1 MKRFES
7 LSVNL
12 RMTKYLFLASP
23 SYFLINLA
31 NTLLQSAAFIFTT
44 LFYRYLIDFVVYAR
58 GTLSDI
64 ILHFTVYFIV
74 LALLRLVNHWVREKY
89 GLREKLKITLYYKQ
103 LICNESARKELK
115 NHSIEQYTNQLYH
128 AVYHDG
134 EYFYKFSGLFFGLLD
149 AAVMFLFFSECF
161 SICTRFF
168 HLW

>member
-31 NTLLQSAAFIFTT
+31 NTLLQSSAFIFTT

-64 ILHFTVYFIV
+64 ILSFSIYYIV
-74 LALLRLVNHWVREKY
+74 
-89 GLREKLKITLYYKQ
+89 T
-103 LICNESARKELK
+103 
-115 NHSIEQYTNQLYH
+115 
-128 AVYHDG
+128 
-134 EYFYKFSGLFFGLLD
+134 LFFKTCKSLGQ
-149 AAVMFLFFSECF
+149 EQ
-161 SICTRFF
+161 I
-168 HLW
+168 